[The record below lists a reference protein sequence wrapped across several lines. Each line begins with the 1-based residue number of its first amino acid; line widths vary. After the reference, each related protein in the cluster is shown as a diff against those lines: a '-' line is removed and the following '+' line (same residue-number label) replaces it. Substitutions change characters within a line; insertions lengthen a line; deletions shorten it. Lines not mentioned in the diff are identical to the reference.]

1 MSINWLLWT
10 FRSISLKNIF
20 NSCNNLYNFKMDRPN
35 IKCLGCGFTQP
46 YHSTRNRCPE
56 CGRLYHDR
64 ISGYDFESF

>member
-1 MSINWLLWT
+1 
-10 FRSISLKNIF
+10 
-20 NSCNNLYNFKMDRPN
+20 MDRPN